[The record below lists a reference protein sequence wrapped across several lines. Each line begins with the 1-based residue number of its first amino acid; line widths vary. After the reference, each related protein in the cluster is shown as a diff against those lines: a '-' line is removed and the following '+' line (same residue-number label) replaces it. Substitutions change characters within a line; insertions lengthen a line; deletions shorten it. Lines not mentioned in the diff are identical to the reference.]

1 MLGTSGWSY
10 KEWIGPFYRK
20 KEQRML
26 TAYSRVFKTV
36 EIDSTFYSYP
46 SKGTAMG
53 WLRYSPTD
61 FIFAAKLPKLI
72 THEKKLDL
80 KRGVEED
87 LTRFCELMEP
97 LSLNGKLGCMLIQLP
112 PKLVFDLELLEGF
125 FQILPANIGFAVEF
139 RDRSWMSGETW
150 RLLKKYNV
158 AYTIVDEPLLPPEV
172 QVTSDIAYF
181 RWHGKGRRPWYDYR
195 YSLDELKPWIPKVK
209 QVAEKVRTVYG
220 YFNNHYHGYAVENCL
235 QALEMTGNLTPI
247 QAGTKTAV
255 ENYLNA
261 PPRAETGSLEAFM
274 RPEEMAFE
282 DLLKGVIDRF
292 RLERARRLEDQ
303 EVTIQES
310 TEKQVTALVRGYR
323 ITIDLQNR
331 LIMHDCEDWSKISQT
346 KQLCKHV
353 GKLLMVMDEEK
364 ASAILRQVLAEK
376 DSWEFRL
383 YET

>member
-1 MLGTSGWSY
+1 
-10 KEWIGPFYRK
+10 
-20 KEQRML
+20 
-26 TAYSRVFKTV
+26 
-36 EIDSTFYSYP
+36 
-46 SKGTAMG
+46 
-53 WLRYSPTD
+53 
-61 FIFAAKLPKLI
+61 
-72 THEKKLDL
+72 
-80 KRGVEED
+80 
-87 LTRFCELMEP
+87 
-97 LSLNGKLGCMLIQLP
+97 
-112 PKLVFDLELLEGF
+112 
-125 FQILPANIGFAVEF
+125 
-139 RDRSWMSGETW
+139 
-150 RLLKKYNV
+150 
-158 AYTIVDEPLLPPEV
+158 
-172 QVTSDIAYF
+172 
-181 RWHGKGRRPWYDYR
+181 
-195 YSLDELKPWIPKVK
+195 
-209 QVAEKVRTVYG
+209 
-220 YFNNHYHGYAVENCL
+220 
-235 QALEMTGNLTPI
+235 MTGNLTPI

-303 EVTIQES
+303 EVIIQES